1 MPLDPGARLSDVAP
15 PLGLPFVGSPHP
27 DELLGSWLARIV
39 ANNAYS
45 SFKAC
50 FKPIFPRENFNSGQL
65 INIFAA
71 SSRVEALLQSLGWEA
86 DDALVKLTTYPYWA
100 RFEASSVP
108 SDAERQVQS
117 LALRY
122 AVGSG
127 QTKAML
133 TRVHGKHS
141 TLRICPQCMGADRKS
156 VGGPYFHRVHQLPLV
171 RRCIVHRCELLAAC
185 PSCSRSF
192 GGQIYPEALR
202 TNCQCGL
209 ALDDVETIEVDSDE
223 PWLRLAAVSAEVL
236 AGRAIHPLHHWVD
249 VLPRRI
255 KDERPKGHGRV
266 LPLLREY
273 YGRELLSWI
282 STSWKSAAPV
292 PSESEPLTF
301 DSSALRGPHIC
312 AIIAAAGFG
321 LNDLEGKT
329 TKLPVRR
336 EATTTSPGTN
346 QVKPKRERL
355 STPVDVAD
363 ARRQALSVTESSDVT
378 SAMRELSRKHPTLYW
393 YLAVL
398 DTDWLMMTLGTGS
411 SDPPTI
417 PTVEQDRATITR
429 LLQVNRTSV
438 ATKRLNISTPAMF
451 RARVRDSQW
460 LDGRRRDYAS
470 QSQATAET
478 KILKT
483 FTASSEKV
491 IRQPGRPRR
500 VTMSSLASAAGLT
513 RDTVANLVRRHPQLR
528 AFCTESDEGYAKR
541 CAAWAVSELV
551 RTKTLMSASDLVQF
565 AGLKSGKGNADLVR
579 AEMTK
584 AGLPVLRA
592 GRGQAPVPSGFKLV
606 RPLLSSRGK
615 QLP

>member
-1 MPLDPGARLSDVAP
+1 MPLDPGARLSEVAQ
-15 PLGLPFVGSPHP
+15 PLSLPFVGSPHP

-50 FKPIFPRENFNSGQL
+50 FAPIFPGEHFNSGQL

-71 SSRVEALLQSLGWEA
+71 SSRVDALLRSLGWEA

-108 SDAERQVQS
+108 SDAGRQVQS

-127 QTKAML
+127 PTKALL

-171 RRCIVHRCELLAAC
+171 SRCIVHRCGLLAAC

-192 GGQIYPEALR
+192 GGQLYPEALR
-202 TNCQCGL
+202 TKCQCSL
-209 ALDDVETIEVDSDE
+209 ALDDVQTVEVGNDE

-236 AGRAIHPLHHWVD
+236 AGRSVHPLHHWID

-255 KDERPKGHGRV
+255 KDERPRGHGRV
-266 LPLLREY
+266 LPLLRAY
-273 YGRELLSWI
+273 YGREWLSWI
-282 STSWKSAAPV
+282 ATDWKSATPV
-292 PSESEPLTF
+292 ASESEPLTF
-301 DSSALRGPHIC
+301 DSAALRGPHIC
-312 AIIAAAGFG
+312 AIIAASGFT

-329 TKLPVRR
+329 ANPSVRR
-336 EATTTSPGTN
+336 NATTTPPGAN
-346 QVKPKRERL
+346 QVTPKRERL

-363 ARRQALSVTESSDVT
+363 ARRQALSVTERSDET

-398 DTDWLMMTLGTGS
+398 DTDWLTKTLGS
-411 SDPPTI
+411 ASAAPPTI
-417 PTVEQDRATITR
+417 PTVEEDRATIAR
-429 LLQVNRTSV
+429 LLRANRTSV
-438 ATKRLNISTPAMF
+438 AAKRLNISTPAVF

-460 LDGRRRDYAS
+460 LDGRRRDYAN
-470 QSQATAET
+470 QSQATADT

-528 AFCTESDEGYAKR
+528 GFCTESDEDYAKR
-541 CAAWAVSELV
+541 CATWAVAELV
-551 RTKTLMSASDLVQF
+551 RTKALMSASDLVRF
-565 AGLKSGKGNADLVR
+565 AGLKTGKGNADLVR
-579 AEMTK
+579 AELTK
-584 AGLPVLRA
+584 AGLPVLKA
-592 GRGQAPVPSGFKLV
+592 GRGQAPVPSGFRLV
-606 RPLLSSRGK
+606 RPLLSSSGK

>member
-1 MPLDPGARLSDVAP
+1 MPLDPAARLSEVAQ

-39 ANNAYS
+39 ANDAYS

-50 FKPIFPRENFNSGQL
+50 FDPIFPGEHFNSGRL

-71 SSRVEALLQSLGWEA
+71 SSRVEALLRSLGWEA

-108 SDAERQVQS
+108 SDAGLQVQS
-117 LALRY
+117 LTLRY

-127 QTKAML
+127 PTNALL

-209 ALDDVETIEVDSDE
+209 ALDDVQTIEVGGDE

-236 AGRAIHPLHHWVD
+236 AGRSVHPLHHWVD

-266 LPLLREY
+266 LPLLRAY
-273 YGRELLSWI
+273 YGREWLSSI
-282 STSWKSAAPV
+282 ATGWKSAAPV
-292 PSESEPLTF
+292 ASASEPLTF
-301 DSSALRGPHIC
+301 GSAALRGPHIC
-312 AIIAAAGFG
+312 AIIAASGFS
-321 LNDLEGKT
+321 LNDLECKT
-329 TKLPVRR
+329 TKPSVGRD
-336 EATTTSPGTN
+336 ATTTSPGKS
-346 QVKPKRERL
+346 QVTPKRARL
-355 STPVDVAD
+355 LTPVDVAD
-363 ARRQALSVTESSDVT
+363 ARRQALSVTARSDET

-393 YLAVL
+393 YLAIL
-398 DTDWLMMTLGTGS
+398 DTDWLTMTLGSGS
-411 SDPPTI
+411 SAPPTI
-417 PTVEQDRATITR
+417 PTVVKDRATITR
-429 LLQVNRTSV
+429 LLRANRTSV
-438 ATKRLNISTPAMF
+438 ATKRLNISTPAVF

-460 LDGRRRDYAS
+460 LDGQRRDYAS
-470 QSQATAET
+470 QSQATADT
-478 KILKT
+478 KILKI

-500 VTMSSLASAAGLT
+500 VTMSSLASAAGLP
-513 RDTVANLVRRHPQLR
+513 RDTVANLVRRHPQLKD
-528 AFCTESDEGYAKR
+528 FCTESDEGYAKR

-551 RTKTLMSASDLVQF
+551 RTKTLMSASDLVRF
-565 AGLKSGKGNADLVR
+565 AGLKTGKGNADLVR
-579 AEMTK
+579 AELTK
-584 AGLPVLRA
+584 AGLPILRA
-592 GRGQAPVPSGFKLV
+592 GRGQAPAPSGFRLV
-606 RPLLSSRGK
+606 RPLLSSSGK